1 MSRVDA
7 ILGTLLFVG
16 ALMLGTWY
24 VPQVVAAGG
33 RPNFY
38 QEMFG
43 PAVMVACGDDY
54 VNPDPGADPDLDA
67 FLSAQRDEITCTP
80 ALATI
85 KQVPLAAMQRAYR
98 YLYLSAGVTWWLQD
112 RVAWSALAPLYGMFY
127 ASTVVLL
134 FAVFRQGMG
143 PMLSAALAIVLAVS

>member
-7 ILGTLLFVG
+7 LLGTLLFAG

-24 VPQVVAAGG
+24 VPQVAASGG

-54 VNPDPGADPDLDA
+54 VNPQPGVDTDLDA
-67 FLSAQRDEITCTP
+67 FLAAQRAHRNWQQSSTRHSPRCNAPIGIYICR
-80 ALATI
+80 
-85 KQVPLAAMQRAYR
+85 RA
-98 YLYLSAGVTWWLQD
+98 
-112 RVAWSALAPLYGMFY
+112 
-127 ASTVVLL
+127 
-134 FAVFRQGMG
+134 
-143 PMLSAALAIVLAVS
+143 